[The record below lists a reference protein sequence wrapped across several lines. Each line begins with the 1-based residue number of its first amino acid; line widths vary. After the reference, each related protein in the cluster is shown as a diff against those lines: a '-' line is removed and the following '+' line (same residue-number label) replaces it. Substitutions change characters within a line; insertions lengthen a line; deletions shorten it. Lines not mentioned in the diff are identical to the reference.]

1 MYMIVEVPDDK
12 SGIAQE
18 MFGKAV
24 NIIHEP
30 DMGWLIY
37 EAKVVGLSLYYPGE

>member
-24 NIIHEP
+24 NVIHEP

-37 EAKVVGLSLYYPGE
+37 GARVVSLSIDYPGP